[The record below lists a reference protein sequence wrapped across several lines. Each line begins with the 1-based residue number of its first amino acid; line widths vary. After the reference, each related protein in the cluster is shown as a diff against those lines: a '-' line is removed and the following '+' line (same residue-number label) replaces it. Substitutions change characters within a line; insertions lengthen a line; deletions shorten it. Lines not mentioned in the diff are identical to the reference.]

1 MDRTGIS
8 GISRRG
14 ISAPDWAMAAL
25 SANFGL
31 MHAHK
36 TTVTVRE
43 DHQVVVRLPDDFPAG
58 EAEVIITP
66 RPTVASSH
74 ESVATFDS
82 FLASLPAAPVVSL
95 ESLDRGLLSR

>member
-1 MDRTGIS
+1 MT
-8 GISRRG
+8 
-14 ISAPDWAMAAL
+14 
-25 SANFGL
+25 

-36 TTVTVRE
+36 TTVTVHK

-66 RPTVASSH
+66 RPAMVPPH
-74 ESVATFDS
+74 DSVAAFDS
-82 FLASLPAAPVVSL
+82 FLASLPNAPVVSL

>member
-1 MDRTGIS
+1 
-8 GISRRG
+8 
-14 ISAPDWAMAAL
+14 
-25 SANFGL
+25 

-74 ESVATFDS
+74 ESVAAFDG
-82 FLASLPAAPVVSL
+82 FLASLPTAPVVSL

>member
-1 MDRTGIS
+1 
-8 GISRRG
+8 
-14 ISAPDWAMAAL
+14 
-25 SANFGL
+25 

-58 EAEVIITP
+58 EAEVIILP
-66 RPTVASSH
+66 RP
-74 ESVATFDS
+74 ATTSMPGAATEFDL

-95 ESLDRGLLSR
+95 DSLDRSLLCR

>member
-1 MDRTGIS
+1 
-8 GISRRG
+8 
-14 ISAPDWAMAAL
+14 
-25 SANFGL
+25 

-58 EAEVIITP
+58 EAEVLITP
-66 RPTVASSH
+66 RLIVASAY
-74 ESVATFDS
+74 ESVAAFDN